1 MRERARLIPTGSQ
14 APGPTLACRSIESP
28 SISRARKRRLRW
40 TSSHALAHS
49 RRLDAASRAR
59 RRRWS
64 RQTPKRLFARHPLD
78 AAREGE
84 AALARYAA
92 AAVVVAAMSSPANA
106 NNASKSRVLTRKTSI
121 ENSPKG
127 GGNAV
132 EVKSE
137 ERRGKP
143 VDLVV
148 DADKVAAPCNASK
161 PSQAAMAV
169 PGQHQPRERNEE
181 GEEKRKESGSAD
193 TNGSGSAGRGASE
206 AAMAAMV
213 APAVVKKEPPQP
225 TSGGAP
231 PKPAKPAATT
241 SNNSK
246 AGAPKAPK
254 FKGTS
259 QYRGVAQ
266 HRVTQRWESHVWEN
280 KKQIYL
286 GSFATEKVSA
296 PIKRTSERTNGFDSI
311 RFDLIRF
318 DSTNERV
325 KQSGVNHKESPRD
338 PSLCLSPAADPSI
351 DGIRR
356 RAPSNTLTDSDFGSH
371 GSIPNA
377 SSPPWRTTR

>member
-1 MRERARLIPTGSQ
+1 
-14 APGPTLACRSIESP
+14 
-28 SISRARKRRLRW
+28 
-40 TSSHALAHS
+40 
-49 RRLDAASRAR
+49 
-59 RRRWS
+59 
-64 RQTPKRLFARHPLD
+64 
-78 AAREGE
+78 
-84 AALARYAA
+84 
-92 AAVVVAAMSSPANA
+92 MSSPANA

-193 TNGSGSAGRGASE
+193 TNGSGSAGGGASE
-206 AAMAAMV
+206 AAMAAMA

-296 PIKRTSERTNGFDSI
+296 PIKRTRERTNGFDSI

-351 DGIRR
+351 DGFRR